1 MKYLLLAPAIF
12 VAAAC
17 GNDTTTTDTAEA
29 PQINTGATAPSAPA
43 PAPPAVNAAAD
54 FPQRMAMS
62 DMFEIQSS
70 QLAAER
76 SQNQNVRQFAQ
87 EMVRAHTQTSQQM
100 TQILQNVPNAP
111 ALPTTLDAQH
121 QERLNTLRQANAER
135 FDQLYIDQQVEAHDM
150 AHTML
155 RDYAQSG
162 QIAELRTF
170 ASQTAP
176 TVQQHLERAREID
189 QSLTTQTN

>member
-1 MKYLLLAPAIF
+1 MRYLLLAPAILI
-12 VAAAC
+12 AAAC
-17 GNDTTTTDTAEA
+17 GNETTTDTADA
-29 PQINTGATAPSAPA
+29 PQVNTGATAPTMPSPT
-43 PAPPAVNAAAD
+43 PPAATNASTD

-62 DMFEIQSS
+62 DMYEIQAG

-76 SQNQNVRQFAQ
+76 ARNQSVRQFAQ

-111 ALPTTLDAQH
+111 ALPTSLDAQH
-121 QERLNTLRQANAER
+121 QERLNTLRQASADR

-155 RDYAQSG
+155 RDYAQNG

-176 TVQQHLERAREID
+176 IVQQHLERAREID
-189 QSLTTQTN
+189 QTLSTQTN